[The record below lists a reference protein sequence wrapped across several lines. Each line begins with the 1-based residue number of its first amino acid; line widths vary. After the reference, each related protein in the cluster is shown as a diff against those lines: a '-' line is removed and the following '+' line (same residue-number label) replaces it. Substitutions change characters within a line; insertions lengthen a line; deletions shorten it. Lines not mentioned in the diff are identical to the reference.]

1 MMYLETV
8 VYLHVQQAL
17 QKKKRKSINLVFVI
31 SVNMYVSN
39 SIPNDVQI
47 FTFFSFVLF
56 SL

>member
-8 VYLHVQQAL
+8 IYLHVQQAL

-39 SIPNDVQI
+39 SIPNNVQI
-47 FTFFSFVLF
+47 FTFFSFVLL